1 MENLEKYIKNVEKYN
16 IFYFNQFETI
26 ITLKNKNDDFN
37 KNDFINL
44 IKSKKYD
51 VLTDQRKITDKA
63 TELTIVYSLEYIA
76 L

>member
-1 MENLEKYIKNVEKYN
+1 MENLEKYITNVEKYN
-16 IFYFNQFETI
+16 IFYFSQFETKI
-26 ITLKNKNDDFN
+26 SLKNKNDEFN
-37 KNDFINL
+37 KNDFVDL

-51 VLTDQRKITDKA
+51 VLTDQRKITDTV